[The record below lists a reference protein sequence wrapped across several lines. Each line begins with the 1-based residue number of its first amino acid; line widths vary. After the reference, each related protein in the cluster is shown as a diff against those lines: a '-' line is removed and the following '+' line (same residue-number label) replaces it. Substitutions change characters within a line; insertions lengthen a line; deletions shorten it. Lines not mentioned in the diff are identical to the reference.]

1 MKKHISARW
10 MLVVACLLLAG
21 CIEASSLQS
30 PRSSVDESKEQLT
43 DISESSPKSDA
54 SKQAVSRG
62 ISESQS
68 ENAESV
74 ASNGATFAGTDTAR
88 DVEDPLSVTIDLDAQ
103 TDLREIDLDEPFR
116 IVLTN
121 TSDQPIRIWNLD
133 TKNGYYQLSFH
144 FTNSRN
150 GKTHVAKRTQIDDE
164 EYWESYEGGIEPGTE
179 TIELAPRGEY
189 MFSDTFAANQGGHRV
204 WGGLPDPNSADR
216 FAVSAQFESWTK
228 SPNTARPVWIG
239 RIQSENV
246 TVNFLASRLKTPHDY
261 LGHGFPGKSLEL
273 MKADPNWIAR
283 QDDYSRTPLHIA
295 ATLGRTEVVK
305 WLLDNG
311 ADVNAIAYN
320 GRTPLHLASDRDVI
334 GLIIEKKPDFSIQCR
349 GQGQTPLQRA
359 AANLAEAR
367 DARTKRKWQAITEL
381 YLDAGAEYDI
391 LTAIHLDDI
400 DRVKTVLRQSP
411 ELADNFQRQS
421 PLRTAV
427 SLRRLEICR
436 YLIEQHR
443 VDVND
448 FERGLGYPIIKE
460 ELAHPHIVRLLI
472 ENGADL
478 KTRITWRGGRT
489 GIWIIGD
496 DATALHFAARD
507 GVPETVRLLIDNG
520 VDIFATAHDSAE
532 EKYKQT
538 ALEVAAYFGKADNA
552 NAILNHPKF
561 DQANDQLR
569 KNLLNKCLLIGAFPS
584 WLAREAE
591 RPKLIETL
599 LKKGADPN
607 ASEDGVTAMQI
618 AARQIHPGQ
627 KNENQEIKK
636 VIAVLAKHGAT
647 VDLFSAVA
655 IGDEVQVARLLERS
669 PKSANSR
676 GPDGYPTLHFAVGMN
691 YESIVRELL
700 GAGGNVEIRN
710 KSNNQGSE
718 DETALHCAAFWG
730 RYEIAKVLIGAGA
743 DVNALDEGKRTPL
756 HDATRRANM
765 KIIRLLLENGAN
777 VDARDADGTT
787 PLEWS
792 HGSREVQEVFRE
804 HRRANEK

>member
-1 MKKHISARW
+1 
-10 MLVVACLLLAG
+10 
-21 CIEASSLQS
+21 
-30 PRSSVDESKEQLT
+30 VDESKEQLT

-121 TSDQPIRIWNLD
+121 TSDQPIRIWNPD

-144 FTNSRN
+144 FTNSRT
-150 GKTHVAKRTQIDDE
+150 GKTHVARRTQIDDE

-179 TIELAPRGEY
+179 TIELAPKGEY

-228 SPNTARPVWIG
+228 SPNTARSAWIG
-239 RIQSENV
+239 GIQSEVV
-246 TVNFLASRLKTPHDY
+246 TVKFLASRLKTPHDY
-261 LGHGFPGKSLEL
+261 LGHGFPGKSLEM
-273 MKADPNWIAR
+273 MKADAKWIAR
-283 QDDYSRTPLHIA
+283 EDEYSRTPLHIA

-334 GLIIEKKPDFSIQCR
+334 GLIIEKKPDLSIQCR

-367 DARTKRKWQAITEL
+367 DARTKRRWQAITEL

-400 DRVKTVLRQSP
+400 DRVKTVLGQSP

-421 PLRTAV
+421 PLRTAT
-427 SLRRLEICR
+427 SLGRLDICR
-436 YLIEQHR
+436 HLIKRHR

-448 FERGLGYPIIKE
+448 FKRGLGYPIIKE
-460 ELAHPHIVRLLI
+460 ALAHPDIVRLLI
-472 ENGADL
+472 EKGADL
-478 KTRITWRGGRT
+478 ETRITWGGGRT

-496 DATALHFAARD
+496 DATALHFAACD
-507 GVPETVRLLIDNG
+507 GVPETVKLLINNG
-520 VDIFATAHDSAE
+520 VDIFATAHDLADE
-532 EKYKQT
+532 NDKQT

-552 NAILNHPKF
+552 GAILNHPKF
-561 DQANDQLR
+561 VQANGQLR
-569 KNLLNKCLLIGAFPS
+569 KRLLDKCLLIGAFPS

-599 LKKGADPN
+599 LENGADPN
-607 ASEDGVTAMQI
+607 TSEDGVTAMQI

-627 KNENQEIKK
+627 KSENQEIRKM
-636 VIAVLAKHGAT
+636 IAVLAKHGAT

-655 IGDEVQVARLLERS
+655 IGDEVQVARLLEQS

-676 GPDGYPTLHFAVGMN
+676 GPDGYPALHFAVGMN
-691 YESIVRELL
+691 YQTIVKKLL
-700 GAGGNVEIRN
+700 DAGGDVDIRN
-710 KSNNQGSE
+710 KSDNQGSE
-718 DETALHCAAFWG
+718 DGTALHCAAFWG
-730 RYEIAKVLIGAGA
+730 RYEIAKVLVGAGA
-743 DVNALDEGKRTPL
+743 DVNAVAQGKGTPL
-756 HDATRRANM
+756 HNAARMTNV
-765 KIIRLLLENGAN
+765 KVIRLLLENGAKSE
-777 VDARDADGTT
+777 AQDADGAT
-787 PLEWS
+787 PLDWS
-792 HGSREVQEVFRE
+792 YEPHEVEKVLREY
-804 HRRANEK
+804 RRANEK